1 VGNIRM
7 ASAQSSVRLDLH
19 RYCLR
24 RRGLRTDHPLQCLS
38 GVPWHGKHC
47 VLSMSFICQLEEGEE
62 EYRVALTGY
71 DFF

>member
-1 VGNIRM
+1 M
-7 ASAQSSVRLDLH
+7 APSQPSVRLDLH
-19 RYCLR
+19 RRCLR
-24 RRGLRTDHPLQCLS
+24 VSDLGADYPLQCLS

-62 EYRVALTGY
+62 EYRVTLTGY